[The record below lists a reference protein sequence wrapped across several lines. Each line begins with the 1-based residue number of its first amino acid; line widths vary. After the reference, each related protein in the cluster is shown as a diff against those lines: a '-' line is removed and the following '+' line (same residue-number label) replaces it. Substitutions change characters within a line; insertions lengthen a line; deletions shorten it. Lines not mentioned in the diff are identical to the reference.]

1 MPGGSRGPASG
12 AVVRCLS
19 WPRRVP
25 LSAQVAVA
33 VVAGVGVGLADE
45 PLGSGLQIVGTI
57 FVNLVE
63 IVIVPLML
71 PLIILAIATMESTRA
86 LGRLAGKA
94 ILYFEVATTLILL
107 LGLAVANSTE
117 VGRGAPLPAANT
129 ARLSALQH
137 GVDFKSL
144 VLTVFPSN
152 IVQAMS
158 SGNLLALLVFG
169 GFVGIAL
176 AALGEK
182 AAPVKNFLDSL
193 AQAMFKV
200 MSYIIK
206 LTPLGVFG
214 LMAYASANYGVSTLV
229 SLLGFLAV
237 LYFGFAV
244 VIFGLFPLVGLA
256 FGIRYWGLF
265 RHVFPATLIA
275 FLSRSTEVALPPLL
289 EKLDSYGVSRKT
301 YSFVVPLGYSFN
313 TSGACMYQT
322 IAVLFIAHA
331 YHVPM
336 SFGRQIS
343 VLLVLMLLTKGI
355 AAVPS
360 ASIVTLLAAATAVG
374 LPPEGVA
381 ILLAIDFFAD
391 MPRTSVNVIGD
402 ALAATILDRSEGT
415 FRGPARRSGPRL
427 GRASEND
434 TERDYVPS
442 GDIRVAAVAAEPG
455 AGRPP
460 APSGAHPR
468 ERTAMD
474 SRDRTRLTED

>member
-1 MPGGSRGPASG
+1 M
-12 AVVRCLS
+12 
-19 WPRRVP
+19 P
-25 LSAQVAVA
+25 LSLQAGVAVA
-33 VVAGVGVGLADE
+33 AGVGVGLANRQ
-45 PLGSGLQIVGTI
+45 LGLNLQVLGTV
-57 FVNLVE
+57 FVNLIEV
-63 IVIVPLML
+63 VIVPLML

-94 ILYFEVATTLILL
+94 ILYFEVATTVILL
-107 LGLAVANSTE
+107 LGLAIANLTE
-117 VGRGAPLPAANT
+117 VGQSASLPSANT
-129 ARLSALQH
+129 AKLSTLQH

-144 VLTVFPSN
+144 ILTVFPSN

-169 GFVGIAL
+169 GFVGVGL

-193 AQAMFKV
+193 AQTMFKV
-200 MSYIIK
+200 MGYIIK

-229 SLLGFLAV
+229 SLLGFLGV

-244 VIFGLFPLVGLA
+244 VIFGLFPLAGLA
-256 FGIRYWGLF
+256 FGIRYWHLF
-265 RHVFPATLIA
+265 RHIFPVSLIA

-301 YSFVVPLGYSFN
+301 YSFTVPLGYSFN
-313 TSGACMYQT
+313 TSGACMYQAV
-322 IAVLFIAHA
+322 AVLFIAHA

-336 SFGRQIS
+336 SFGHQVS
-343 VLLVLMLLTKGI
+343 VVLVLMLLTKGI

-360 ASIVTLLAAATAVG
+360 ASIVTLLATATAVG

-402 ALAATILDRSEGT
+402 ALASVILDRSEGT
-415 FRGPARRSGPRL
+415 FSGPARRA
-427 GRASEND
+427 GRRRN
-434 TERDYVPS
+434 RRVPV
-442 GDIRVAAVAAEPG
+442 VAADQAPTGRRPDAGRDLASSGAARGEGLAAGGAEPDPG
-455 AGRPP
+455 VA
-460 APSGAHPR
+460 
-468 ERTAMD
+468 
-474 SRDRTRLTED
+474 